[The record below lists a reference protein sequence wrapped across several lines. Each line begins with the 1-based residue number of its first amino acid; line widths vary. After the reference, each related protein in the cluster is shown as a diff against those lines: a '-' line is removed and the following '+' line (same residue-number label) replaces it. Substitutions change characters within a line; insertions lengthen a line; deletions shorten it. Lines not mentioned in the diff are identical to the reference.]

1 MLVTVPLISIPAG
14 TLFKKSFAPYQNT
27 HTLNLEKSSIENLNK
42 YVGKNLN
49 IIQNENRIEVI
60 QGSEIQY
67 ILEND

>member
-1 MLVTVPLISIPAG
+1 M
-14 TLFKKSFAPYQNT
+14 SF
-27 HTLNLEKSSIENLNK
+27 NLEKSSIENLNK